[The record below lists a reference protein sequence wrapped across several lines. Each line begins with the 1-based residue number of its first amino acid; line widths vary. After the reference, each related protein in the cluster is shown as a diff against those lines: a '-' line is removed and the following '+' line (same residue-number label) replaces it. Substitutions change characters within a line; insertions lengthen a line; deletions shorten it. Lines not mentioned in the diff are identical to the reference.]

1 MSEFSSGR
9 PTPAKTA
16 PAVMRTYSTAV
27 AYWSGLNPN
36 SLSTIIEA
44 PQATIE
50 ALNGAFS
57 PSSEGVVLLAAK
69 SVSRGRRLKVP
80 RRGAR

>member
-1 MSEFSSGR
+1 MRAAYLRSGKVAVSKR
-9 PTPAKTA
+9 PM

-50 ALNGAFS
+50 PLNGAFS
-57 PSSEGVVLLAAK
+57 PSSEGVVLLAAN
-69 SVSRGRRLKVP
+69 RP
-80 RRGAR
+80 RAGDD